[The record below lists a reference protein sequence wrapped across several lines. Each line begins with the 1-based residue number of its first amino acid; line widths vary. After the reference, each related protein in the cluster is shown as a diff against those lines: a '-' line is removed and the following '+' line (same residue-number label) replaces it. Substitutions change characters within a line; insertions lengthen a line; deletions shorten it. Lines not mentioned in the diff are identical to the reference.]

1 MALTM
6 QDLLS
11 RAAKDLSEGK
21 LVSSKT
27 ILLQALNMD
36 PCSIAVKELL
46 AYVYGRQGDLKIAE
60 LLLKEVVEEPQAP
73 LSALYEYGSL
83 LLDEFPEAAIRPLER
98 ALQIEPNSFE
108 VLHDLATA
116 YARVGRRKEAIEKYF
131 AASAINN
138 NSSELF
144 YNIGRL
150 FDEVFDH
157 GKANEFYKKSLAID
171 PTFVGAQ
178 TNFGLNL
185 CRAGLQE
192 EGIHLLES
200 ALRIQP
206 NIDYIFGDLMH
217 AKMQIADW
225 EDYDLKI
232 KIIKNGINGGQ
243 KITHPFVLLGL
254 VDEPEL
260 HMHASKIY
268 AESALV
274 GTPDYFQFSRKKSS
288 KIKLG
293 YFSADFR
300 NHAIANLTAE
310 LFELHDHSAFEIYA
324 FSFGPK
330 VEDEQR
336 QRLRGAFH
344 EFIEIFELPDCE
356 VINLVRSKGIDI
368 AIDLGGYTENSPV
381 SILKQRVAPIQVG
394 YLGYL
399 GTLGAPHMDYILA
412 DHEVIPDQY
421 QKCFQEK
428 IAYIPNCFQIC
439 DRQRAISE
447 KGITRTEFGLPE
459 KAFIFCN
466 FNNSYKITPNVFS
479 SWCHILQRVHG
490 SVLWLFESNKNI
502 AKNLSREAEHH
513 GVSASRLIFSGVL
526 PIPEYLARYK
536 LADLFLDTFPYNAGT
551 TASDALWAGLPVLTR
566 SGKSF
571 PSRMAGSILKAIDAP
586 ELVTCSIE
594 HYEDLAV
601 ELATNRSKLKSI
613 REKIETNKMSAPL
626 FNSPKTTK
634 NIERAYQKMHL
645 RYLNGMDPENIDIV

>member
-1 MALTM
+1 MALSM

-60 LLLKEVVEEPQAP
+60 LLLKEVIEEPQAP

-83 LLDEFPEAAIRPLER
+83 LLDEFPEVAIRPLER

-171 PTFVGAQ
+171 PTFVGSQ

-192 EGIHLLES
+192 EGIRLLES

-232 KIIKNGINGGQ
+232 TIIKNGINGGQ

-268 AESALV
+268 ADSALV
-274 GTPDYFQFSRKKSS
+274 GTPDYFQFSRKKGS

-300 NHAIANLTAE
+300 NHAITNLTAE

-344 EFIEIFELPDCE
+344 EFIEIFVKEL
-356 VINLVRSKGIDI
+356 
-368 AIDLGGYTENSPV
+368 
-381 SILKQRVAPIQVG
+381 
-394 YLGYL
+394 
-399 GTLGAPHMDYILA
+399 
-412 DHEVIPDQY
+412 
-421 QKCFQEK
+421 
-428 IAYIPNCFQIC
+428 
-439 DRQRAISE
+439 
-447 KGITRTEFGLPE
+447 
-459 KAFIFCN
+459 
-466 FNNSYKITPNVFS
+466 SYF
-479 SWCHILQRVHG
+479 L
-490 SVLWLFESNKNI
+490 
-502 AKNLSREAEHH
+502 
-513 GVSASRLIFSGVL
+513 SGV
-526 PIPEYLARYK
+526 P
-536 LADLFLDTFPYNAGT
+536 
-551 TASDALWAGLPVLTR
+551 
-566 SGKSF
+566 
-571 PSRMAGSILKAIDAP
+571 
-586 ELVTCSIE
+586 
-594 HYEDLAV
+594 
-601 ELATNRSKLKSI
+601 
-613 REKIETNKMSAPL
+613 
-626 FNSPKTTK
+626 
-634 NIERAYQKMHL
+634 
-645 RYLNGMDPENIDIV
+645 